1 MTVSIVEFLEARLTE
16 DEAAANAVWPDRGGW
31 AYDRDRFEVRTAS
44 GDPVASV
51 ARYRTEDGWTHT
63 TILEAEG
70 EHIARHDAARVL
82 REVAAKRAI
91 LEYHATTLHEAT
103 PLRRQSMSDEQF
115 ARVLDAERTLGWLAA
130 VYSDHPEYREEW
142 RP

>member
-1 MTVSIVEFLEARLTE
+1 VTDLRDFIAARLDE
-16 DEAAANAVWPDRGGW
+16 DEAAARVATEGPWSFVGYDDSGW
-31 AYDRDRFEVRTAS
+31 AVVANDEHEIVSRS
-44 GDPVASV
+44 GSDDA
-51 ARYRTEDGWTHT
+51 THT
-63 TILEAEG
+63 AL
-70 EHIARHDAARVL
+70 HDPARVL

-130 VYSDHPEYREEW
+130 VYSDHPDYNPEW
-142 RP
+142 GPA